1 TAFARAASA
10 IAWGEGPYHMRV
22 VEDGFALN
30 TEIQIDGEPN
40 FQPVFAGSEAAF
52 RVRIPIS
59 ASDPFLYGD
68 PRETLIQ
75 GYQRT
80 PSLLWD
86 TFGQGYTN
94 AEGEQVLGWS
104 EPHVNPL
111 TIMNAG
117 TVPAYPVFVVTA
129 DSYSGVGIT
138 LGGNA
143 VEYGGALVQASPLTL
158 DYRQGSATING
169 RPQSAE
175 LTLRGWEALPPGS
188 LAVHRVDF
196 LDDRGA
202 RCAAAAMRVLS
213 PGHAITHDPRSR
225 TAEGRGFT
233 RSLGRHHSR
242 RPPAHHRLIFH
253 ERRPAGRPHHGSR
266 ERHLR
271 LRLQG
276 PVGGGLRLAHLE
288 CQAGNPDPVGGD
300 YAERVPAFGWRLTH

>member
-1 TAFARAASA
+1 MASSIEITLTGADGSHSIFHNDWDACEERGLLHIEDLQGWNGGVGADVVPDLKRFRRHGRFPGKTIRTSRKMELTLSWHRSIHPDKDAYTAFARAASA

-129 DSYSGVGIT
+129 DSYSGVRIT

-169 RPQSAE
+169 RDQSAQ

-188 LAVHRVDF
+188 MAIPQVDF
-196 LDDRGA
+196 LEDTGIGFA
-202 RCAAAAMRVLS
+202 TAIMRDQF
-213 PGHAITHDPRSR
+213 I
-225 TAEGRGFT
+225 
-233 RSLGRHHSR
+233 
-242 RPPAHHRLIFH
+242 
-253 ERRPAGRPHHGSR
+253 
-266 ERHLR
+266 
-271 LRLQG
+271 
-276 PVGGGLRLAHLE
+276 
-288 CQAGNPDPVGGD
+288 
-300 YAERVPAFGWRLTH
+300 